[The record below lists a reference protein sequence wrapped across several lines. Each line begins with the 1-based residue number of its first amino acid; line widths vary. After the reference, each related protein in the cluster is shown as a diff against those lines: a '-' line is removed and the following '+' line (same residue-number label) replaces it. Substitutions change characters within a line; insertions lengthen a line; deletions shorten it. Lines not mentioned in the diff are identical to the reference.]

1 MEKVFVCAS
10 MQLAKN
16 QNINSQA
23 QKLGTILAQND
34 VKYVQGGY
42 NGGLMGLTLNAFL
55 QKSKNVEFYIPK
67 AYYDYDAPTLE
78 KLVGKEY
85 FKAYKVNGEAER
97 LKRIVK
103 CDKVVVL
110 PGGTGTIEELLYSN
124 ETARAKEH
132 TAQIYLI
139 NIDGYFDGFLNQVKL
154 SIDQGFSTPEAIK
167 FTVLNSVDELSFDN
181 IDNKTNSL
189 NKS

>member
-16 QNINSQA
+16 PNINKQA
-23 QKLGTILAQND
+23 KELGAILAKSN

-42 NGGLMGLTLNAFL
+42 NAGLMGLTLNAFL
-55 QKSKNVEFYIPK
+55 KKSKNVEFYIPK

-103 CDKVVVL
+103 CSKVIVL

-132 TAQIYLI
+132 VAQIYLI
-139 NIDGYFDGFLNQVKL
+139 NIDGYFDSFLKQVKN
-154 SIDQGFSTPEAIK
+154 SIDQGFSTLDAIK
-167 FTVLNSVDELSFDN
+167 FTVLNSVEELSFDN
-181 IDNKTNSL
+181 INNL